1 MVEQCPADDADT
13 EINLG
18 CLLYK
23 VRNTTIGCREKDMRL
38 TLTLT
43 NFLVK
48 SRHCCHVKL
57 QQCIKTLISQSTV
70 PRRCQQNEPPLG
82 LKNFFIANTICYR
95 WQLKKII
102 VFIMLNFYIVCPPGN
117 ALTILHVCSIYKKKS
132 VRVVPQQSPMAL
144 GAQLLLLSDQK
155 IVLFSYKSY
164 AGHPIFYRFRALG
177 STLQVSLKQPH
188 VSQNIFPTSSH
199 KLCLYNHG

>member
-57 QQCIKTLISQSTV
+57 
-70 PRRCQQNEPPLG
+70 
-82 LKNFFIANTICYR
+82 
-95 WQLKKII
+95 
-102 VFIMLNFYIVCPPGN
+102 
-117 ALTILHVCSIYKKKS
+117 
-132 VRVVPQQSPMAL
+132 
-144 GAQLLLLSDQK
+144 
-155 IVLFSYKSY
+155 
-164 AGHPIFYRFRALG
+164 
-177 STLQVSLKQPH
+177 
-188 VSQNIFPTSSH
+188 
-199 KLCLYNHG
+199 